1 MKKHLFAL
9 SLSLC
14 MAFGVGSTAFGQVTE
29 KNGTPQA
36 PNYDFEVW
44 DDIHHDAENTLLYGK
59 RPAIDWPQ
67 GEPYAW
73 NTSACFEASNSATL
87 LTFPQSAWPSS
98 DIRPRSKGKKST
110 YIKVVT
116 AGWQHYKAGKWSPVQ
131 TSEVMGSL
139 TTGALYYDDDK
150 TNTKSCIYTHTG
162 KRSKRW
168 EFTGRPDS
176 VVFWVKKGA
185 NGGRPADF
193 TMYLHNNAKLEDRN
207 PNGTSVGT
215 VIGSASC
222 KITNTDWQR
231 ISLPIAYASN
241 ETPAYL
247 LASFTAGNNFREVVE
262 GDELYVDDMMFIYN
276 PSLHIDLED
285 VISLPLRKGE
295 PLPALEVPFMLNG
308 TMNPFNLEADNV
320 IYVELSDENG
330 AFDNARILASQ
341 TTETSGSFNVQL
353 PSDLNI
359 SNRSDYKL
367 RLRATNYP
375 ILSDNVISLDLH
387 YVYYLTVNQNPAW
400 AADVNTVDTLLREG
414 MAYTANCGNILT
426 GLHLNQW
433 LLNGE
438 AVSDALSYTLTMDQ
452 DYTLTAQFDTNRYAV
467 TLQAGIGGAIEM
479 DGTKVTDGEN
489 RYEAEIIHNA
499 VLNLNATAD
508 FGYHFREWRLNGETL
523 SADNPLAY
531 TVMDAANLTA
541 VFDTNVYEISFS
553 ATPADMGS
561 ASNSGTYRHFTA
573 VTSTAEAA
581 PYAKFS
587 HWRKA
592 GETEAVSYE
601 ATLSIESVSA
611 EAAYEAVFASQTFD
625 VTTAAEPAGK
635 GQTAGDATYEAF
647 PLTQQAQVSAQ
658 AAEGYHFT
666 YWTYAIDGANKTDR
680 LTDNPLVFVENDH
693 VAHAYAFTAHFDIN
707 RYALTADAEHGMVEG
722 DGTFEHG
729 AEVTLSATPDYGY
742 AFNGWYENGDL
753 LGDEPTLTLTLTAER
768 HLTAVCTPLT
778 YTLTFGVNDPALG
791 QIAQPA
797 EAEGLYEHFSELTV
811 TAEPTEGNEFRH
823 WIIDGGNVNGT
834 ASLTLTVD
842 GPKTVEAFF
851 TPLRKQLTVLNPYEE
866 RGTVTGEGLYEH
878 GAATELTATAAFGYV
893 FANWTDE
900 EGETYTANPLPFDA
914 LTENRT
920 LTVHFKALPFD
931 LCLYNPK
938 PDFGSYTMNGETV
951 ADGCT
956 TFPYLQTVTLAATPA
971 ADKRFVGWKNT
982 ETGELLT
989 DNPLQL
995 TMRTDISLTAEF
1007 NHTAYLVQGAAYP
1020 TEAADI
1026 AGSDDYYLNATAVL
1040 EATPRFGFT
1049 FTGWYDEQGERLT
1062 EALRY
1067 EFQVE
1072 KAVYYVARFDRN
1084 AYTLTVVSTEGGTVA
1099 GGGEQPYGYNTK
1111 VAATPDEGWQFNGWF
1126 DGQGALVS
1134 DQAVYYP
1141 TVLKDETL
1149 TAHFGPKALHIT
1161 LSCEPAEAG
1170 EIKRLG
1176 QADAGFFYNH
1186 ELALQA
1192 QPSEVYTFSHWTDA
1206 DGEQLGESAN
1216 LTLTPTSDLHL
1227 TAHFTPRAD
1236 LNANICVQP
1245 ANAGEL
1251 VNLPQ
1256 AWVYGQSYTAEVNQ
1270 TDDRYTFIGWMDA
1283 EGKTRST
1290 DMTYTFTF
1298 DNRPLVA
1305 QFEAK
1310 AVAVNIA
1317 CEPAQTGEVALT
1329 GESRYFETVT
1339 LNPQA
1344 ARGYRFAAWRNAEGE
1359 TLDGTEAE
1367 LTWTLNGDLNLTAVF
1382 EPETYDILVAAIPE
1396 AGGLIAG
1403 PATAGYGST
1412 VTLQATANEGYQFR
1426 AYEDAEGKAL
1436 SYEPAFTTTVN
1447 GPLNLNARFAP
1458 LSYTLHAVPADKTL
1472 GQTKGSGLFAF
1483 GETVTVKAW
1492 PMAAGYTF
1500 SHWSADPEGNDILSE
1515 EAEYQ
1520 YTMTAENRT
1529 IYACFKPQ
1537 TLQLELTANLPQ
1549 AGTLQGGGEKTYGET
1564 VTLTATANEGYIWQ
1578 GFSEYDVLLTEET
1591 SWTFTMTENRHIVGV
1606 FTPMMWQITAVNV
1619 PEGVKVKGTGEAAHG
1634 TEAEIEAVLPNTLDF
1649 VAWTDAEGNSI
1660 ATENPLRVTVQGDL
1674 QLTPRCTP
1682 HLLPLRVTIEPL
1694 GAGQV
1699 ITEGFTDNAGAFRH
1713 GEDVALEVLPAR
1725 GYTFVGWEEDDVL
1738 ISNANPYTYRI
1749 LGESQLKAVFQP
1761 AGWTIATGSNLS
1773 LGGTTA
1779 GDGIYPQGTTVEV
1792 TATPAA
1798 GFEFMHWMENGEIV
1812 STDAVYRF
1820 VADNNR
1826 LLLADFQIH
1835 YFQIQVEAN
1844 PTIGAKV
1851 SGSGAYSAQDTVT
1864 LSVTPTNGYAFIA
1877 WECEGETLSS
1887 ETIYRF
1893 VPERDM
1899 QIVAQM
1905 KKLTTTVSV
1914 SVSPFDAGTVTG
1926 GGEYRVGDQVTL
1938 TAIPNEQYIFRQ
1950 WVDQRQNIV
1959 SLDQTFR
1966 FTADEDVAYIAEFAP
1981 KDITDLDP
1989 NITVYPTPFSG
2000 EVHLEGENMDKI
2012 MWFNAFGVKVA
2023 QYEINSNTHTI
2034 MTTDTWPRGL
2044 YIYRIVGNS
2053 GKVVKG
2059 KALKL

>member
-1 MKKHLFAL
+1 M
-9 SLSLC
+9 
-14 MAFGVGSTAFGQVTE
+14 
-29 KNGTPQA
+29 
-36 PNYDFEVW
+36 
-44 DDIHHDAENTLLYGK
+44 
-59 RPAIDWPQ
+59 
-67 GEPYAW
+67 
-73 NTSACFEASNSATL
+73 
-87 LTFPQSAWPSS
+87 
-98 DIRPRSKGKKST
+98 
-110 YIKVVT
+110 
-116 AGWQHYKAGKWSPVQ
+116 
-131 TSEVMGSL
+131 
-139 TTGALYYDDDK
+139 TTGTLYYYDDK
-150 TNTKSCIYTHTG
+150 GNSQSCIYTYTG
-162 KRSKRW
+162 ENSKSW
-168 EFTGRPDS
+168 AFTGRPDS
-176 VVFWVKKGA
+176 VVFWVKKGL

-193 TMYLHNNAKLEDRN
+193 TMYLHNDAKLEDRN
-207 PNGTSVGT
+207 PNGTAGDNGKVIGKVDAT

-231 ISLPIAYASN
+231 ISLPIAYASD

-262 GDELYVDDMMFIYN
+262 GDELYVDDMLFIYK
-276 PSLHIDLED
+276 PSLHIDLDD
-285 VISLPLRKGE
+285 VVSIPVRKGE
-295 PLPALEVPFMLNG
+295 PIPTLEVPFMLNG

-320 IYVELSDENG
+320 IYAELSDENG
-330 AFDNARILASQ
+330 AFDNARILASM
-341 TTETSGSFNVQL
+341 TTEENGSFSIQL

-359 SNRSDYKL
+359 RNESDYKL

-375 ILSDNVISLDLH
+375 ILSENVISLDLH

-400 AADVNTVDTLLREG
+400 AAEVNTVDTLLRENEV
-414 MAYTANCGNILT
+414 YTAICDNILT

-452 DYTLTAQFDTNRYAV
+452 DYTLTAQFDTNYYAV

-489 RYEAEIIHNA
+489 RYETEIIHNA
-499 VLNLNATAD
+499 VLNLSATAD
-508 FGYHFREWRLNGETL
+508 FGYHFREWQLNGETL
-523 SADNPLAY
+523 SADNPLVY
-531 TVMDAANLTA
+531 TITDAANLTA

-553 ATPADMGS
+553 ATPAEMGTTT
-561 ASNSGTYRHFTA
+561 NSGEHKHFTS
-573 VTSTAEAA
+573 VSSTAEAA
-581 PYAKFS
+581 EYAEFLY
-587 HWRKA
+587 WRKA

-601 ATLSIESVSA
+601 PTLTIESVSA
-611 EAAYEAVFASQTFD
+611 EAAYEAVFTSQTFD
-625 VTTAAEPAGK
+625 VTTAAEPAGC

-647 PLTQQAQVSAQ
+647 PLTEQAQVSAQ

-666 YWTYAIDGANKTDR
+666 YWTYAIDGANQTDR
-680 LTDNPLVFVENDH
+680 PTDNPLVFVENGH
-693 VAHAYAFTAHFDIN
+693 VAHAYAFTANFDIN
-707 RYALTADAEHGMVEG
+707 RYALTAEAEHGMVEG

-729 AEVTLSATPDYGY
+729 TEVTLSATPDYGY
-742 AFNGWYENGDL
+742 AFKGWYENGDL
-753 LGDEPTLTLTLTAER
+753 LGEEPTLSLTLTDER

-791 QIAQPA
+791 LIAQPT
-797 EAEGLYEHFSELTV
+797 EAEGIYEHFSELTV

-823 WIIDGGNVNGT
+823 WIIDGEKVNGT

-851 TPLRKQLTVLNPYEE
+851 TPSRKRLTVLNLHEE

-878 GAATELTATAAFGYV
+878 GEAVELAATVAFGYE
-893 FANWTDE
+893 FTGWTDE
-900 EGETYTANPLPFDA
+900 DGKTYTANPLPIDA

-920 LTVHFKALPFD
+920 LTVHFEALPFD
-931 LCLYNPK
+931 LCLDNPT
-938 PDFGSYTMNGETV
+938 PDFGSYTVNGETV

-956 TFPYLQTVTLAATPA
+956 TLPYLQTVTLAATPA
-971 ADKRFVGWKNT
+971 ADKRFLGWKNT
-982 ETGELLT
+982 ETDELLP
-989 DNPLQL
+989 DNPMQL
-995 TMRTDISLTAEF
+995 TMRADVKLTAEF
-1007 NHTAYLVQGAAYP
+1007 DKAVYTVQGAAYP

-1026 AGSDDYYLNATAVL
+1026 TGSDDYHLNAEAVL

-1062 EALRY
+1062 ENLRY
-1067 EFQVE
+1067 AFPVE

-1084 AYTLTVVSTEGGTVA
+1084 RYTLNVASTDGGTVT
-1099 GGGEQPYGYNTK
+1099 GGGERPYGYNTK
-1111 VAATPDEGWQFNGWF
+1111 AEALPDEGWQFNGWF
-1126 DGQGALVS
+1126 DGQGTLVS

-1149 TAHFGPKALHIT
+1149 TAHFGPKALNIT
-1161 LSCEPAEAG
+1161 LTCEPAEAG
-1170 EIKRLG
+1170 AILRLG
-1176 QADAGFFYNH
+1176 QADAGFFYNQTVN
-1186 ELALQA
+1186 LQA
-1192 QPSEVYTFSHWTDA
+1192 QPTEVYTFSHWTDA
-1206 DGEQLGESAN
+1206 DGKQLSESADLN
-1216 LTLTPTSDLHL
+1216 LTPTTDLHL
-1227 TAHFTPRAD
+1227 TAHFTARAF
-1236 LNANICVQP
+1236 NTANITVQP
-1245 ANAGEL
+1245 ANAGQL
-1251 VNLPQ
+1251 ANLPEN
-1256 AWVYGQSYTAEVNQ
+1256 WVYGQSYTVGVNP
-1270 TDDRYTFIGWMDA
+1270 TDERYTFIGWIDA
-1283 EGKTRST
+1283 EGTTRST
-1290 DMTYTFTF
+1290 EMTYTFTF
-1298 DNRPLVA
+1298 DHQPLVA

-1317 CEPAQTGEVALT
+1317 CEPANGGHVTLT
-1329 GESRYFETVT
+1329 GETRYFETVT
-1339 LNPQA
+1339 LTPQA
-1344 ARGYRFAAWRNAEGE
+1344 ARGYLFAAWRNAQGE
-1359 TLDGTEAE
+1359 TLDATEAE
-1367 LTWTLNGDLNLTAVF
+1367 LTWNLDGDLSLTAVF
-1382 EPETYDILVAAIPE
+1382 EPETYDIVVAAVPE

-1412 VTLQATANEGYQFR
+1412 VTLQATANDGYQFQ
-1426 AYEDAEGKAL
+1426 AYEDADGKVL

-1447 GPLNLNARFAP
+1447 GPLNLNARFTP
-1458 LSYTLHAVPADKTL
+1458 RTYTLQAVPADKTL

-1500 SHWSADPEGNDILSE
+1500 SHWSADPQGDEWLSD

-1578 GFSEYDVLLTEET
+1578 GFSEYEVLLTEET
-1591 SWTFTMTENRHIVGV
+1591 SLEITMTEDRHIVGV
-1606 FTPMMWQITAVNV
+1606 FTPMMWQITATDI

-1634 TEAEIEAVLPNTLDF
+1634 TEAVIEAVLPNTLDF
-1649 VAWTDAEGNSI
+1649 VAWTDAEGNTVG
-1660 ATENPLRVTVQGDL
+1660 TENPLRLTVQSDL

-1682 HLLPLRVTIEPL
+1682 HLLPISVTIEPL
-1694 GAGQV
+1694 GAGSV

-1713 GEDVALEVLPAR
+1713 GEDIALEVVPAH
-1725 GYTFVGWEEDDVL
+1725 GYTFVGWEEDGVS
-1738 ISNANPYTYRI
+1738 ISNENPYTYRI
-1749 LGESQLKAVFQP
+1749 LDESRLKAVFQP
-1761 AGWTIATGSNLS
+1761 AGWTITTGSNLS

-1779 GDGIYPQGTTVEV
+1779 GDGIYPQGSTVEV

-1798 GFEFMHWMENGEIV
+1798 GFEFMHWVENGEIV
-1812 STDAVYRF
+1812 STETVYRF
-1820 VADNNR
+1820 VAENDR
-1826 LLLADFQIH
+1826 QLLADFQIH

-1864 LSVTPTNGYAFIA
+1864 LSATPTNGYAFIA
-1877 WECEGETLSS
+1877 WECEGETLST
-1887 ETIYRF
+1887 ENTYRF

-1914 SVSPFDAGTVTG
+1914 NVTPFDGGTVIG
-1926 GGEYRVGDQVTL
+1926 GGEYRVGETVTL
-1938 TAIPNEQYIFRQ
+1938 KAVANENYIFRQ

-1966 FTADEDVAYIAEFAP
+1966 FTADEDVYYIAEFGRKIIDEIENAV
-1981 KDITDLDP
+1981 
-1989 NITVYPTPFSG
+1989 VYPTPFNG